1 MLPLLSN
8 SNNGIAQSKAQK
20 NKLQNVEAERQ
31 KTRGK
36 NYLLQMKNKFQ
47 RLVGLRVL
55 SLIVIEVAEHSS
67 RAALWVM

>member
-8 SNNGIAQSKAQK
+8 SNNGIAQPKAQK

-31 KTRGK
+31 KTGGK

-55 SLIVIEVAEHSS
+55 SLIVIEVAAHSS